1 MKTAKQHNAQ
11 LTGEIEIT
19 ELREFSCSAPAAG
32 SIAALYQELIM
43 AVAKK
48 FPGETRHETALRYIR
63 QRENHCNRPCQSNAD
78 SNASA
83 IADSVHSFVGNL
95 DIGGCTDG

>member
-11 LTGEIEIT
+11 LTGEIEIPK
-19 ELREFSCSAPAAG
+19 LREFSCSAPAAG

-63 QRENHCNRPCQSNAD
+63 QRENHCNGLCQSNSD
-78 SNASA
+78 
-83 IADSVHSFVGNL
+83 L
-95 DIGGCTDG
+95 DRSRLPNTEKGGE